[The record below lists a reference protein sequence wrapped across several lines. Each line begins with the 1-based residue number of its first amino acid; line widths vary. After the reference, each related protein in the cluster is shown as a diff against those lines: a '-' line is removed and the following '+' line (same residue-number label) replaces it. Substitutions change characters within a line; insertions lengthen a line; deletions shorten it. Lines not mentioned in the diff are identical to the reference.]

1 VIVRRFSLPLL
12 CCCALAAIA
21 PAIAANASPGSPPS
35 GSPAP
40 SSSAN
45 PSTNPIVAALQVRV
59 SSLEQQIIALQLQ
72 SAPLQYD
79 AVQAQEHA
87 AAAQAQLAQDQL
99 ALANSNVELAHT
111 TTLLASVQT
120 KLARDRK
127 SLGALLV
134 MTYKTTSN
142 STALRALLSSKS
154 LSQTLDIIVRYAQV
168 TDSMVSLVRSVT
180 AAKDEVTAMRAE
192 QTAEQQQA
200 QQRVNAV
207 QAEQAQTLEDL
218 ARYEREAS
226 HLTGRA
232 AMLTQQ
238 LQGVLAQLAAA
249 EGQQA
254 ASVGLSGV
262 DAALPGGSVPPFAFG
277 PRVDNFAW
285 GQCTWYV
292 ASLRDVTWGGD
303 AWQWIATAGAQGKPE
318 GMTPKP
324 GSIVVFAPGNGS
336 SAVGHVAFVETVAS
350 PNSFIVDEA
359 NVYGLGVVDKRLVS
373 SLQGVEGFIY

>member
-1 VIVRRFSLPLL
+1 MPLL

-21 PAIAANASPGSPPS
+21 PAISANASPGPTPS

-40 SSSAN
+40 SSSPN
-45 PSTNPIVAALQVRV
+45 PSTNPVVAALQGRV

-99 ALANSNVELAHT
+99 ALANSNVELART

-120 KLARDRK
+120 KLAIDRK
-127 SLGALLV
+127 SLAALIV
-134 MTYKTTSN
+134 TTYKTTSN
-142 STALRALLSSKS
+142 STALRALLSSTS
-154 LSQTLDIIVRYAQV
+154 LSQTLDIIVRYSQV
-168 TDSMVSLVRSVT
+168 TDSMISLVRSVSASNDEIT
-180 AAKDEVTAMRAE
+180 ALRAE
-192 QTAEQQQA
+192 QTAEQQHA
-200 QQRVNAV
+200 QQQVNAV
-207 QAEQAQTLEDL
+207 QAEHAQTLADQ
-218 ARYEREAS
+218 ARYERGAS
-226 HLTGRA
+226 HLTDRA
-232 AMLTQQ
+232 LMLTQQ
-238 LQGVLAQLAAA
+238 LQDVLAQLAAA
-249 EGQQA
+249 EGQQV

-262 DAALPGGSVPPFAFG
+262 DAASLGGAVPPFAFG
-277 PRVDNFAW
+277 PRVDDFSW

-303 AWQWIATAGAQGKPE
+303 AWEWIATAAAQGKPE

-324 GSIVVFAPGNGS
+324 GSIVVFGPGNGS
-336 SAVGHVAFVETVAS
+336 SAVGHVAYVETVAS

-359 NVYGLGVVDKRLVS
+359 NVHGLGVVDKRLVS
-373 SLQGVEGFIY
+373 SLQSVEGFIY

>member
-1 VIVRRFSLPLL
+1 M
-12 CCCALAAIA
+12 
-21 PAIAANASPGSPPS
+21 
-35 GSPAP
+35 
-40 SSSAN
+40 
-45 PSTNPIVAALQVRV
+45 TALQSRV
-59 SSLEQQIIALQLQ
+59 STLEQQIIALQLQ
-72 SAPLQYD
+72 SAPLQFD

-99 ALANSNVELAHT
+99 ALANSNVALART

-120 KLARDRK
+120 KLASDRK
-127 SLGALLV
+127 SLAALLV
-134 MTYKTTSN
+134 ITYKTTSN

-154 LSQTLDIIVRYAQV
+154 LAQTLDIIVRYSQV
-168 TDSMVSLVRSVT
+168 TDRMVSLVRSVS
-180 AAKDEVTAMRAE
+180 AANDEITAMRAE
-192 QTAEQQQA
+192 QTAEEGQA
-200 QQRVNAV
+200 QQQVNAV
-207 QAEQAQTLEDL
+207 QAEQAQTLEDQ
-218 ARYEREAS
+218 ARFEREAS

-238 LQGVLAQLAAA
+238 LQDVLAQLAAA
-249 EGQQA
+249 EGLQA

-262 DAALPGGSVPPFAFG
+262 DAGLLGSAVPPFAFG
-277 PRVDNFAW
+277 PRVDDFSW

-303 AWQWIATAGAQGKPE
+303 AWEWVATAAAQGKPE

-336 SAVGHVAFVETVAS
+336 SAVGHVAFVETVVS

-359 NVYGLGVVDKRLVS
+359 NVYGLGVVDKRLVA
-373 SLQGVEGFIY
+373 SLQNVEGFIY

>member
-1 VIVRRFSLPLL
+1 
-12 CCCALAAIA
+12 
-21 PAIAANASPGSPPS
+21 
-35 GSPAP
+35 
-40 SSSAN
+40 
-45 PSTNPIVAALQVRV
+45 VAALQSRV

-79 AVQAQEHA
+79 AVLAQERA

-99 ALANSNVELAHT
+99 ALANSNIELART

-120 KLARDRK
+120 KLASDRK
-127 SLGALLV
+127 SLAALV
-134 MTYKTTSN
+134 VTSYKTTSN
-142 STALRALLSSKS
+142 STALRALLSSTS
-154 LSQTLDIIVRYAQV
+154 LAQTLDIIARYSQV
-168 TDSMVSLVRSVT
+168 TDSMISLVRGVS
-180 AAKDEVTAMRAE
+180 AANDEVIALRAE

-238 LQGVLAQLAAA
+238 LQDVLAQLAAA

-262 DAALPGGSVPPFAFG
+262 DSALLDGAVPPFAFG
-277 PRVDNFAW
+277 PRVDDFSW

-303 AWQWIATAGAQGKPE
+303 AWEWLAAAGAQGKPE

-336 SAVGHVAFVETVAS
+336 SAVGHVAFVETVVS

-359 NVYGLGVVDKRLVS
+359 NVFGLGVVDKRLVS